1 MKAGL
6 IVVIGM
12 SVMYLF
18 SAAGM
23 AFAWVYYKKHQK
35 EPGRASKEG
44 RPS

>member
-12 SVMYLF
+12 SIMYLF

-23 AFAWVYYKKHQK
+23 VFAWIHYRKHHPK
-35 EPGRASKEG
+35 SPK
-44 RPS
+44 PT